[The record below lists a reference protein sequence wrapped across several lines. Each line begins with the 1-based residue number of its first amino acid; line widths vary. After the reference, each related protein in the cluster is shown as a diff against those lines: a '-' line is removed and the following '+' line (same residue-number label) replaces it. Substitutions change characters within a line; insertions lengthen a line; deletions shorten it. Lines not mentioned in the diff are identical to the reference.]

1 MYKLPCNKENIAI
14 VKWSNNTINKFY
26 AYQKENMEDFIATK
40 QSWYPEL
47 TFEISF
53 HNSKELSDN
62 ELDGIKL

>member
-1 MYKLPCNKENIAI
+1 MYKLLCNKENIAI

-26 AYQKENMEDFIATK
+26 AYQKENMDDFIATK
-40 QSWYPEL
+40 QRWYPEL

-62 ELDGIKL
+62 ELDGIKF